1 MKLLATLMIVSLG
14 TACTEATTSGTNAP
28 GIAAHVVNVPDGD
41 SLVVKV
47 DGIEEKVR
55 LIGVNAPEHDECF
68 GEESAHGLRD
78 LIENTDIVMVTDIE
92 ARDQYGRL
100 LAYVYR
106 DDVLINE
113 VAASRGLVLARAY
126 EPNTKYQAQIDAAAR
141 EAQESETGMWAPTA
155 CASTFRAALAIVE
168 IEANPPGP
176 DENDLNG
183 EWVLISNTGDAP
195 IDLTGWTLRDASSV
209 NRFSFPTNTILD
221 AGSDLY
227 VFTGCGDES
236 VDTRYWC
243 ANGPVWGNSGDSAFL
258 LDTDGRMAATF
269 DY

>member
-1 MKLLATLMIVSLG
+1 MIVSLG
-14 TACTEATTSGTNAP
+14 TACTEATTSGTTAP

-68 GEESAHGLRD
+68 GEESARGLRD
-78 LIENTDIVMVTDIE
+78 LIENNDIVMVTDIE

-100 LAYVYR
+100 LAYVYQ
-106 DDVLINE
+106 DGVLINAE
-113 VAASRGLVLARAY
+113 VAARGLALARGY
-126 EPNTKYQAQIDAAAR
+126 EPNTTQQGRIDDAADM
-141 EAQESETGMWAPTA
+141 AQQTQSGMWAPTA
-155 CASTFRAALAIVE
+155 CGSAFARSVAITE

-176 DENDLNG
+176 DEDNLNG
-183 EWVLISNTGDAP
+183 EWVVMTNTGDVP

-209 NRFSFPTNTILD
+209 HRYSFLNGTILD
-221 AGSDLY
+221 EGQDLRI
-227 VFTGCGDES
+227 FTGCGSGDDE
-236 VDTRYWC
+236 TQYWC
-243 ANGPVWGNSGDSAFL
+243 ADGPVWGNSGDSAFL
-258 LDTDGRMAATF
+258 LDTDGRMAAIF